1 MSGVT
6 PLVDTLLAT
15 RLGQRVDLV
24 PLKAQ
29 LEIAGPGAVT
39 NVEQVEN
46 DVRLPSREALQ
57 RELGPG
63 LVAKGGAAAD
73 FTQGRAGGAVT
84 LSAAART
91 VSTLLKLPV
100 GTTPAVR
107 GPVVATAVTL

>member
-29 LEIAGPGAVT
+29 VEITGPGAVE
-39 NVEQVEN
+39 NVEQVDN

-63 LVAKGGAAAD
+63 LVGRDGAALD
-73 FTQGRAGGAVT
+73 FAQARP
-84 LSAAART
+84 AAP
-91 VSTLLKLPV
+91 SP
-100 GTTPAVR
+100 
-107 GPVVATAVTL
+107 